1 MGLFSK
7 RTATATASPDGSVP
21 AEGKGSFFGR
31 AMRDAIGQIK
41 AQGGF
46 NSGMAST
53 PGTKVAVDL
62 VDDKFEKGMKKGGAV
77 KTKKMAKG
85 GSTASKRADG
95 CATKGKTRG
104 RIV

>member
-21 AEGKGSFFGR
+21 AEGKGFFGR

-46 NSGMAST
+46 KGGMGST
-53 PGTKVAVDL
+53 PETKVALDL
-62 VDDKFEKGMKKGGAV
+62 VDDKFEGKGMKKGGKV
-77 KTKKMAKG
+77 KA
-85 GSTASKRADG
+85 SSASKRADG
-95 CATKGKTRG
+95 CAIRGKTKGKMC
-104 RIV
+104 

>member
-21 AEGKGSFFGR
+21 AEGKGFFGR

-46 NSGMAST
+46 KGGMGST
-53 PGTKVAVDL
+53 PETKVALDL
-62 VDDKFEKGMKKGGAV
+62 VDDKFEGRGMKKGGKV
-77 KTKKMAKG
+77 KA
-85 GSTASKRADG
+85 SSASKRADG
-95 CATKGKTRG
+95 CAVRGKTKGTMC
-104 RIV
+104 

>member
-21 AEGKGSFFGR
+21 AEGKGFFGR

-46 NSGMAST
+46 KGGMGST
-53 PGTKVAVDL
+53 PETKVALDL
-62 VDDKFEKGMKKGGAV
+62 VDDKFEGRGMKKGGKV
-77 KTKKMAKG
+77 KA
-85 GSTASKRADG
+85 SSASKRADG
-95 CATKGKTRG
+95 CAVRGKTKGK
-104 RIV
+104 VC